1 MPRAIIIDTDPGI
14 DDAVAILLALAA
26 PELAV
31 RGLVAV
37 AGNLPLPATERNAR
51 AVVELA
57 GRSDIP
63 VFAGCPRPLAGAAP
77 DAAHVHGADGLGGLA
92 PPPPTVA
99 LQAQHGVSWLIGTLR
114 AAAPDSV
121 TLCAL
126 GPLTNIAVTLVMA
139 PDSAAAIAE
148 LVIMGGGTRGNITP
162 AAEFNI
168 HCDPQAAAIVLA
180 SGLPITLVPLDATE
194 TVVGTPKRIAPIAAI
209 GTRCGAA
216 AATLLGPRAPGR
228 PPVAMHDACVI
239 AYLLAPELFRTREAY
254 VAVETHSPLTRGMTV
269 IDWRGRAKGSPNA
282 RVVDHIDADGL
293 FHLLAARLAN
303 LP

>member
-26 PELAV
+26 AELAV

-37 AGNLPLPATERNAR
+37 AGNLKLPATERNAR

-63 VFAGCPRPLAGAAP
+63 VFAGCPRPIAGTRP
-77 DAAHVHGADGLGGLA
+77 DAAHIHGDEGLGALA
-92 PPPPTVA
+92 LPPPTEA
-99 LQAQHGVSWLIGTLR
+99 LQAQHGVGWLIQTLR
-114 AAAPDSV
+114 AAAPQSV

-126 GPLTNIAVTLVMA
+126 GPLTNIAVALVMA
-139 PDSAAAIAE
+139 PDIAAAIAE
-148 LVIMGGGTRGNITP
+148 LVIMGGGSHGNITP

-180 SGLPITLVPLDATE
+180 SGRPITLVPLDATE
-194 TVVGTPKRIAPIAAI
+194 TVIGTPERIAPIAAL
-209 GTRCGAA
+209 GGRCSAA
-216 AATLLGPRAPGR
+216 AATLLAPSGAGR
-228 PPVAMHDACVI
+228 SPVAMHDACVI
-239 AYLLAPELFRTREAY
+239 AYLLAPGLFRLSEAH
-254 VAVETHSPLTRGMTV
+254 VTVETASALTLGMT
-269 IDWRGRAKGSPNA
+269 IIERRRRAPNA
-282 RVVDHIDADGL
+282 RIVDHIDVDGL